1 MAELHNERPESER
14 LRMQLQDAS
23 VETDAEFA
31 NLQALAEEYLK
42 QADVPDVDADAAWEQ
57 VLRLAEPEP
66 PRIRVHSHR
75 AFCAAVA
82 AAVAAGLLF
91 ALSAVALAVPSIRE
105 TVGRWSDEIFIS
117 RASEEMPELQWEVE
131 SDGDSLDAALAAI
144 GSARATVPQW
154 FPADMAVGAVR
165 TETNA
170 VGQRVTAE
178 LEGAMC
184 SGSLSVTRYEQI
196 HMQAGQSSGEGL
208 QYTVNGIVYQIYAE
222 ESQTLVLWNTD
233 NCNCCIELSG
243 SVSTDELLRML
254 DSIGA

>member
-14 LRMQLQDAS
+14 LRAQLQAVE

-31 NLQALAEEYLK
+31 NLQALAEEYLA

-66 PRIRVHSHR
+66 HGRVHSHR

-82 AAVAAGLLF
+82 AAVSAGLLF
-91 ALSAVALAVPSIRE
+91 AMSAVALAVPSIRE

-165 TETNA
+165 TETNEA
-170 VGQRVTAE
+170 GRRVTAE
-178 LEGAMC
+178 LEGAAC

-196 HMQAGQSSGEGL
+196 HMQAGQGSGEGL

>member
-14 LRMQLQDAS
+14 LRAQLQAVE

-31 NLQALAEEYLK
+31 NLQALAEDYLA

-66 PRIRVHSHR
+66 RGRVHSHR

-91 ALSAVALAVPSIRE
+91 AMSAVALAVPSIRE

-165 TETNA
+165 TETNEA
-170 VGQRVTAE
+170 GRRVTAE
-178 LEGAMC
+178 LEGAAC

-196 HMQAGQSSGEGL
+196 HMQAGQGSGEGL

-243 SVSTDELLRML
+243 SVSTDELLQML

>member
-14 LRMQLQDAS
+14 LRAQLQAVE

-31 NLQALAEEYLK
+31 NLQALAEEYLA
-42 QADVPDVDADAAWEQ
+42 QADVPDVDAEAAWEQ

-66 PRIRVHSHR
+66 HGRVHSHR

-82 AAVAAGLLF
+82 AAVSAGLLF
-91 ALSAVALAVPSIRE
+91 AMSAVALAVPSIRE

-165 TETNA
+165 TETNEA
-170 VGQRVTAE
+170 GRRVTAE
-178 LEGAMC
+178 LEGAAC

-196 HMQAGQSSGEGL
+196 HMQAGQGSGEGL

>member
-14 LRMQLQDAS
+14 LRAQLQAVE

-31 NLQALAEEYLK
+31 NLQALAEDYLA

-66 PRIRVHSHR
+66 RGRVHSHR

-91 ALSAVALAVPSIRE
+91 AMSAVALAVPSIRE

-165 TETNA
+165 TETNEA
-170 VGQRVTAE
+170 GRRVTAE
-178 LEGAMC
+178 LEGAAC

-196 HMQAGQSSGEGL
+196 HMQAGQGSGEGL

>member
-1 MAELHNERPESER
+1 MAELHDERPESER
-14 LRMQLQDAS
+14 LRAQLQAVE

-31 NLQALAEEYLK
+31 NLQALAEEYLA

-66 PRIRVHSHR
+66 HGRVHSHR

-82 AAVAAGLLF
+82 AAVSAGLLF
-91 ALSAVALAVPSIRE
+91 AMSAVALAVPSIRE

-165 TETNA
+165 TETNEA
-170 VGQRVTAE
+170 GRRVTAE
-178 LEGAMC
+178 LEGAAC

-196 HMQAGQSSGEGL
+196 HMQAGQGSGEGL

>member
-14 LRMQLQDAS
+14 LRAQLQAVE

-31 NLQALAEEYLK
+31 NLQALAEEYLA

-66 PRIRVHSHR
+66 HGRVHSHR

-82 AAVAAGLLF
+82 AAVSAGLLF
-91 ALSAVALAVPSIRE
+91 AMSAVALAVPSIRE

-131 SDGDSLDAALAAI
+131 SDGDSLVAALAAI

-165 TETNA
+165 TETNEA
-170 VGQRVTAE
+170 GRRVTAE
-178 LEGAMC
+178 LEGAAC

-196 HMQAGQSSGEGL
+196 HMQAGQGSGEGL

>member
-14 LRMQLQDAS
+14 LRAQLQAVE

-31 NLQALAEEYLK
+31 NLQALAEEYLA

-66 PRIRVHSHR
+66 HGRVHSHR

-82 AAVAAGLLF
+82 AAVAAGVLF

-131 SDGDSLDAALAAI
+131 SDGESLDAALAAI

>member
-14 LRMQLQDAS
+14 LRAQLQAVE

-31 NLQALAEEYLK
+31 NLQALAEEYLA
-42 QADVPDVDADAAWEQ
+42 QEDVPDVDADAAWEQ

-66 PRIRVHSHR
+66 HGRVHSHR

>member
-1 MAELHNERPESER
+1 M
-14 LRMQLQDAS
+14 
-23 VETDAEFA
+23 
-31 NLQALAEEYLK
+31 
-42 QADVPDVDADAAWEQ
+42 PDVDADAAWEQ

-66 PRIRVHSHR
+66 HGRVHSHR

-82 AAVAAGLLF
+82 AAVSAGLLF
-91 ALSAVALAVPSIRE
+91 AMSAVALAVPSIRE

-165 TETNA
+165 TETNDA
-170 VGQRVTAE
+170 GRRVTAE
-178 LEGAMC
+178 LEGAAC

-196 HMQAGQSSGEGL
+196 HMQAGQGSGEGL